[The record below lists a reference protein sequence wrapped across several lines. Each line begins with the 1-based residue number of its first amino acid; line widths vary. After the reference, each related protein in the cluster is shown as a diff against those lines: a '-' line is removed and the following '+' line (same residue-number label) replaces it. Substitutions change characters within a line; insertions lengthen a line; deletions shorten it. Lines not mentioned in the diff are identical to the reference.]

1 MRDRARE
8 LPGHQGGRH
17 HRVLRDSGSRPHLT
31 IVVHAGAL
39 RIELRIRDAH
49 SLKEKRQVVKSI
61 TASVSR
67 SYGVSVAEVDHQ
79 DLWNRATLGVAAVAP
94 QMGQLD
100 RILHRVERHLRSLA
114 GVDVLEV
121 GVSHLE
127 EPE

>member
-1 MRDRARE
+1 MY
-8 LPGHQGGRH
+8 
-17 HRVLRDSGSRPHLT
+17 
-31 IVVHAGAL
+31 AGAL

-49 SLKEKRQVVKSI
+49 SLKEKRQVVKSV

-67 SYGVSVAEVDHQ
+67 SFGVSVAEVDHQ
-79 DLWNRATLGVAAVAP
+79 ELWNRATLGVAAVAP

-114 GVDVLEV
+114 DVEVLEV